1 MSRSRDY
8 IGDLPVEFVDRLMRK
23 GRRAMSL
30 EDLCKEFVEFKNGG
44 R

>member
-8 IGDLPVEFVDRLMRK
+8 IGDLPVEFVDRLIRK
-23 GRRAMSL
+23 GKWAMSL